1 MIISIYYPFFDSIF
15 GSFNKLL
22 ILFYFINFFFVI
34 HFFGSQWNN
43 RISGSL
49 KKRKEKK
56 SYDVNLLSFYYKLMY
71 FLIIIYIYNIFNW
84 KLN

>member
-1 MIISIYYPFFDSIF
+1 MIINIYYPFLDSIF

-22 ILFYFINFFFVI
+22 ILFYLFYLFFVI

-56 SYDVNLLSFYYKLMY
+56 ATM
-71 FLIIIYIYNIFNW
+71 LIFCHSIIN
-84 KLN
+84 